1 MDIMTLQPYV
11 EPCHAQNNCKDGL
24 AGLAACCLLCV
35 VSPACEKI
43 VRLCLDFRS
52 FVCFLKIIWSESTDS
67 GSRL

>member
-1 MDIMTLQPYV
+1 MDIMALPACLA
-11 EPCHAQNNCKDGL
+11 PCHAQNNCKDGL

-52 FVCFLKIIWSESTDS
+52 FVHFLKII
-67 GSRL
+67 